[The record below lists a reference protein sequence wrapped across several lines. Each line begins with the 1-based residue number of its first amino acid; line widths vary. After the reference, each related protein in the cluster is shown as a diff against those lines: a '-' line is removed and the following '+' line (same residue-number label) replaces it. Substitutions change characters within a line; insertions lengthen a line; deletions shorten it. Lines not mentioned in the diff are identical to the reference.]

1 MMMSFFSISLVLVYL
16 AILLWVVIVVVKLL
30 TTLTDYL
37 SSLNEEVRL
46 RMARSAQENARR
58 E

>member
-1 MMMSFFSISLVLVYL
+1 MASFISALL
-16 AILLWVVIVVVKLL
+16 ILIYFGVTIWVMIILVKLVM
-30 TTLTDYL
+30 TLTDYL
-37 SSLNEEVRL
+37 STLTEEVRL